1 MTTKK
6 IIFYTLIVAFLSP
19 IVYFG
24 APIVAQ
30 KYTWYNVAQ
39 AASLFPWQDGGV
51 ITVVYPPC
59 VLDTPANAPTT
70 CAISCPLVT
79 TAYASDCVKY
89 TQIDVKGQK
98 GTMFLAVPLG
108 FVYRGGGTV
117 PAPGMQFIAAG
128 ISNILPK
135 VIGIPGP

>member
-59 VLDTPANAPTT
+59 VLDTPAEPDGV
-70 CAISCPLVT
+70 S
-79 TAYASDCVKY
+79 S
-89 TQIDVKGQK
+89 
-98 GTMFLAVPLG
+98 LAV
-108 FVYRGGGTV
+108 V
-117 PAPGMQFIAAG
+117 PSTTDSVSLRI
-128 ISNILPK
+128 
-135 VIGIPGP
+135 IPVD